1 MSKKII
7 IGSRGSK
14 LALLYAQQA
23 KDKIIENT
31 NLGNDDIL
39 IKSITTK
46 GDELQNIRLSEVG
59 GKGLFS
65 SNIEKEL
72 QLKNIDIAVHA
83 LKDMPANE
91 TKGLITDS
99 FLKRNDPREILIT
112 KNNKKLKDLDE
123 KSIVGTSSF
132 RREFQIKK
140 IRKDLNCKL
149 IRGNVD
155 TRIRKLNEGIYDA
168 IILSYA
174 GIKFLKFENEISE
187 IFSVEEI
194 IPSAGQGI
202 IALQCRENDI
212 FQILIGIGIF
222 LLFLVFRGLISKLVI
237 KKLEVISKRTTNKLD
252 DTFVQSLVGPARFLP
267 IVLGFFIASYYM
279 TFSLEGREVVDTI
292 NRTLITILI
301 FWVIHQIIEPISY
314 ILSGLD
320 KILTRELIGWIIKS
334 LKILIFILGLAAVLE
349 LWGIKIGPIIAG
361 LGLFGVA
368 VALGAQD
375 LFKNL
380 ISGILVLVEKRFK
393 IGDWIAV
400 EGIIEGIVEKI
411 GFRSTTIRK
420 FDKSLAIIPNFQ
432 FAENAVVNVS
442 ETSNWLISWI
452 ITLQYDTTVDQLK
465 KIRDEIENHI
475 NSSEDYNTS
484 IGVAVRVD
492 KFSDS
497 SIDMYVRCF
506 TKSGSWSNWLD
517 VKERLAIAIKEIV
530 EKNGASFAFPSQSI
544 YVEKK

>member
-1 MSKKII
+1 MELINNFSQIFLSVWNKGI
-7 IGSRGSK
+7 
-14 LALLYAQQA
+14 
-23 KDKIIENT
+23 
-31 NLGNDDIL
+31 LG
-39 IKSITTK
+39 
-46 GDELQNIRLSEVG
+46 V
-59 GKGLFS
+59 
-65 SNIEKEL
+65 
-72 QLKNIDIAVHA
+72 
-83 LKDMPANE
+83 
-91 TKGLITDS
+91 
-99 FLKRNDPREILIT
+99 
-112 KNNKKLKDLDE
+112 
-123 KSIVGTSSF
+123 
-132 RREFQIKK
+132 
-140 IRKDLNCKL
+140 
-149 IRGNVD
+149 
-155 TRIRKLNEGIYDA
+155 
-168 IILSYA
+168 
-174 GIKFLKFENEISE
+174 
-187 IFSVEEI
+187 
-194 IPSAGQGI
+194 
-202 IALQCRENDI
+202 DI

-222 LLFLVFRGLISKLVI
+222 LLFLIFRGIISKLVI
-237 KKLEVISKRTTNKLD
+237 KKLEIISKRTTNKLD

-320 KILTRELIGWIIKS
+320 KLLTRELIGWIIKS

-368 VALGAQD
+368 VAVGAQD

-400 EGIIEGIVEKI
+400 EGIIEGVVEKI

-420 FDKSLAIIPNFQ
+420 FDKSLAIIPNVQ

-465 KIRDEIENHI
+465 KIRDEIESHI

-484 IGVAVRVD
+484 SGVAVRVD

-506 TKSGSWSNWLD
+506 TKTGSWNNWLD

>member
-1 MSKKII
+1 ME
-7 IGSRGSK
+7 
-14 LALLYAQQA
+14 LLNNFSDIFLSVWN
-23 KDKIIENT
+23 KGI
-31 NLGNDDIL
+31 LG
-39 IKSITTK
+39 
-46 GDELQNIRLSEVG
+46 V
-59 GKGLFS
+59 
-65 SNIEKEL
+65 
-72 QLKNIDIAVHA
+72 
-83 LKDMPANE
+83 
-91 TKGLITDS
+91 
-99 FLKRNDPREILIT
+99 
-112 KNNKKLKDLDE
+112 
-123 KSIVGTSSF
+123 
-132 RREFQIKK
+132 
-140 IRKDLNCKL
+140 
-149 IRGNVD
+149 
-155 TRIRKLNEGIYDA
+155 
-168 IILSYA
+168 
-174 GIKFLKFENEISE
+174 
-187 IFSVEEI
+187 
-194 IPSAGQGI
+194 
-202 IALQCRENDI
+202 DI
-212 FQILIGIGIF
+212 FQILIGVGIF
-222 LLFLVFRGLISKLVI
+222 LLFLIFRGIISKLII
-237 KKLEVISKRTTNKLD
+237 KKLELISKRTTNKLD
-252 DTFVQSLVGPARFLP
+252 DTFVKSMVGPARFLP

-279 TFSLEGREVVDTI
+279 TFSVEGREVVDTI

-320 KILTRELIGWIIKS
+320 QILTRELIGWIIKS

-393 IGDWIAV
+393 IGDWISV
-400 EGIIEGIVEKI
+400 DGVIEGIVEKI

-442 ETSNWLISWI
+442 ETSNWLISWN

-465 KIRDEIENHI
+465 TIRNEIEKYI
-475 NSSEDYNTS
+475 LESKDFDTKVG
-484 IGVAVRVD
+484 IAVRVD

-506 TKSGSWSNWLD
+506 TNSRSWNDWLS
-517 VKERLAIAIKEIV
+517 VKERLAIKIKEIV
-530 EKNGASFAFPSQSI
+530 ESNKASFAFPSQSI